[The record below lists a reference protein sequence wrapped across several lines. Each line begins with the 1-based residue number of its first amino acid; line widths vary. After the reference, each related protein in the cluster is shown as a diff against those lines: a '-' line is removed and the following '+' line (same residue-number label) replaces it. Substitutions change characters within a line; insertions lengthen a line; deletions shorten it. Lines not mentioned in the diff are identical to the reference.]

1 MAFWIAW
8 VQAYTPACFFTRRVI
23 PWNFRGR
30 DKSTYACTAN
40 GKDSPVFSTQQLRRV
55 LAYLFLLTYLVLLVI
70 TSDSIDLT
78 SAFRDGAMTAVF
90 ATLVWLS
97 YGVIYLLPAL
107 LLTKVVD
114 VLVHRGR
121 TQGRTSIMYPLAVA
135 STSITTLFVYA
146 NTKLFS
152 LYGIFINSFVINLV
166 TTPGGLESMGASN
179 ASNLTLAAIALGFL
193 LLQIALLTVT
203 IRIYT
208 RYGEPTWL
216 PRRLFTFLLILFVL
230 ASLSERFLYAYS
242 TATGSSTL
250 SSLTQKVPYYLGLS
264 ARGFFKKL
272 GVKVEKKT
280 RFQLSKGS
288 LNYPLNPLV
297 VEKPAKPLNIVWLV
311 SESWRADTLDAEIMP
326 NTWAFAQTAKRF
338 TRNYSGGNGT
348 RVGVFS
354 MFTGIPGN
362 YWFPMLAERKGAPI
376 IDVLKNQ
383 NYQMSFYTSAKF
395 SYPEFDSTI
404 FSQVPPDQL
413 HEIETGMGWEKDQQ
427 NVANLIKFID
437 TRDKSRPFFT
447 FMFFESPHARYY
459 FPPESVIRKP
469 YPEDI
474 NYFSL
479 SREQLASQI
488 GLIKNRYINSVHHLD
503 SQFGRVFDYLKKN
516 DLLDNT
522 IVLLLG
528 DHGEEFMEN
537 GRWGH
542 NSAFTD
548 QQTRTPLVLWVP
560 GMQASV
566 YDGMSN
572 HMDVI
577 PTLMPLLGVKNP
589 KRDYTTGINL
599 LSDEVRDHAVLA
611 EWSST
616 AYIDNEVKIA
626 MPLAVV
632 ATQHP
637 SVTGAHDEALTPKEQ
652 DAMFAK
658 KARNLGAMMEELGRY
673 IASNKK
679 N

>member
-1 MAFWIAW
+1 LLS
-8 VQAYTPACFFTRRVI
+8 VHH
-23 PWNFRGR
+23 
-30 DKSTYACTAN
+30 
-40 GKDSPVFSTQQLRRV
+40 LRRV
-55 LAYLFLLTYLVLLVI
+55 LSWFFFLTYVVLLGI
-70 TSDSIDLT
+70 TWEGIDFT
-78 SAFRDGAMTAVF
+78 SARSEGWLAFGF
-90 ATLVWLS
+90 AIVVWLT

-107 LLTKVVD
+107 VLTKVVD
-114 VLVHRGR
+114 KIAHRRRETGR
-121 TQGRTSIMYPLAVA
+121 LAIIYPLAVL
-135 STSITTLFVYA
+135 STSLTTLFFYA
-146 NTKLFS
+146 NAKLYA

-166 TTPGGLESMGASN
+166 TTPGGLESMGASK
-179 ASNLTLAAIALGFL
+179 ASNLTLVAIALGFL
-193 LLQIALLTVT
+193 ALQAALLALVVLAYQK
-203 IRIYT
+203 I
-208 RYGEPTWL
+208 GELRWI
-216 PRRLFTFLLILFVL
+216 PRRFFMGLLILFVIATL
-230 ASLSERFLYAYS
+230 GERVGYAYS
-242 TATGSSTL
+242 TATGATSL
-250 SSLTQKVPYYLGLS
+250 SALVQNVPYYLGLS
-264 ARGFFKKL
+264 ARGVFKKL
-272 GVKVEKKT
+272 GVKVETKKN
-280 RFQLSKGS
+280 FQLSKGS

-311 SESWRADTLDAEIMP
+311 SESWRADMLDAEIMP
-326 NTWAFAQTAKRF
+326 NTWAFAQTARRF
-338 TRNYSGGNGT
+338 TQNYSGGNGT

-376 IDVLKNQ
+376 VDVLKAQ

-395 SYPEFDSTI
+395 SYPEFDATI
-404 FSQVPPDQL
+404 FSQVPAEQL
-413 HEIETGMGWEKDQQ
+413 HELPTGMGWEKDQQ
-427 NVANLIKFID
+427 NVSNLLKFID

-469 YPEDI
+469 YPDDI

-516 DLLDNT
+516 ELLDST
-522 IVLLLG
+522 IVLMLG

-560 GMQASV
+560 GMKPSV
-566 YDGMSN
+566 YEGMSN

-577 PTLMPLLGVKNP
+577 PTLMPILGVKNP
-589 KRDYTTGINL
+589 KQDYTTGINL
-599 LSDEVRDHAVLA
+599 LSEEVRDHAVLA

-616 AYIDNEVKIA
+616 AYIDNDVKIA

-637 SVTGAHDEALTPKEQ
+637 TVTGGHDQVLTQKEQ
-652 DAMFAK
+652 DALFASK
-658 KARNLGAMMEELGRY
+658 TKNLGSMMEELGRY
-673 IASNKK
+673 LSKQK
-679 N
+679 SK